1 MSSTAS
7 RRAGAVLVLGVLLV
21 AAVTGASSRTQ
32 LGASSLRSG
41 PASDALSVAVTL
53 GFLLALTATAIL
65 LWALATRDRGA
76 SVAGGRQRTPF
87 WRRMLAGLFLGL
99 VVGTVIAFAHKRTVH
114 PRVLSVPRS
123 SANSHPTSSST
134 STVHFSAAASISTIV
149 VVAVVVTTCL
159 AWSYLSARR
168 RGHRWRLSGIL
179 FGADPAVPQ
188 AGSESEASLAESLA
202 AVRIPDPEEETNPRA
217 AVIAAYVAMT
227 YAAAA
232 AGARRRGDETPS
244 EFLQR
249 LLDSLGASHEAAR
262 RLTSLFE
269 TARYSTK
276 VFEETRRSDAI
287 EALRQIRAD
296 LSPDAVASAP
306 GMTP

>member
-1 MSSTAS
+1 VSGTAA
-7 RRAGAVLVLGVLLV
+7 RRAGAILVLGLLLV
-21 AAVTGASSRTQ
+21 AAVAGASSGTN

-41 PASDALSVAVTL
+41 PASDVLSVAVTL
-53 GFLLALTATAIL
+53 GFLLAATAAAVFI
-65 LWALATRDRGA
+65 WALATRERGA
-76 SVAGGRQRTPF
+76 SVAGGRERTPF

-99 VVGTVIAFAHKRTVH
+99 LVGTVIAFAHRRTQHLHLPSALRSAIPH
-114 PRVLSVPRS
+114 P
-123 SANSHPTSSST
+123 ATSST
-134 STVHFSAAASISTIV
+134 STVHFSATASISTIV
-149 VVAVVVTTCL
+149 VVAVVAATFL

-168 RGHRWRLSGIL
+168 RGRGWKLSGLL
-179 FGADPAVPQ
+179 FGANPPVREA
-188 AGSESEASLAESLA
+188 AGESEARLAEALA

-262 RLTSLFE
+262 RLTLLFE

-287 EALRQIRAD
+287 EALRQIRAE
-296 LSPDAVASAP
+296 LSPGAVGSPP
-306 GMTP
+306 GMTS

>member
-1 MSSTAS
+1 
-7 RRAGAVLVLGVLLV
+7 
-21 AAVTGASSRTQ
+21 
-32 LGASSLRSG
+32 
-41 PASDALSVAVTL
+41 
-53 GFLLALTATAIL
+53 
-65 LWALATRDRGA
+65 
-76 SVAGGRQRTPF
+76 
-87 WRRMLAGLFLGL
+87 
-99 VVGTVIAFAHKRTVH
+99 
-114 PRVLSVPRS
+114 
-123 SANSHPTSSST
+123 
-134 STVHFSAAASISTIV
+134 
-149 VVAVVVTTCL
+149 
-159 AWSYLSARR
+159 
-168 RGHRWRLSGIL
+168 
-179 FGADPAVPQ
+179 
-188 AGSESEASLAESLA
+188 
-202 AVRIPDPEEETNPRA
+202 
-217 AVIAAYVAMT
+217 MT